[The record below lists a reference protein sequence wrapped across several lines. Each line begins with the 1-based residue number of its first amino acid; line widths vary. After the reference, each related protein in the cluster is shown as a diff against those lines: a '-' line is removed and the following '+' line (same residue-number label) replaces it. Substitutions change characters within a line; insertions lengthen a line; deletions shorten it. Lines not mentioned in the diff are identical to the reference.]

1 MMTDLKR
8 MQDKVEWCL
17 EKYPKT
23 RENDRVLIGTV
34 YTRFYGVDI
43 MTPLRDILLDDE
55 LPSFESIRRCRQKVQ
70 ELRGDL
76 RAKDEVEQ
84 MRFDAQKDFIEYA
97 REA

>member
-1 MMTDLKR
+1 MTELKR

-17 EKYPKT
+17 ETYPKT

-43 MTPLRDILLDDE
+43 MTPLRDILLDEE

-70 ELRGDL
+70 ELREDL
-76 RAKDEVEQ
+76 RASAEIEQ
-84 MRFDAQKDFIEYA
+84 MRLDAQQNFIEYA